1 MATPIPSNRCAFTLN
16 EIADATGGRLASGAR
31 GASVVGVGTDTRTLE
46 RGSLFVALQGA
57 SIDGHDYL
65 ARAAERG
72 AAAAMVARG
81 REVAMLPCI
90 GVDDT
95 LAALGALAHRH
106 LARIR
111 SARDLPTIAIGGAAG
126 KTTTKELTAA
136 AARAIFGTTL
146 ATPGNLINRIGVPMT
161 IFTLSDEH
169 RAAVIECG
177 TNLRGEIAH
186 LAQIVAPDAAM
197 VLNVDIEHSE
207 GLGTLEEIADEE
219 GGLYA
224 TARRFAVVST
234 EQPMLKARIPA
245 RLNTIT
251 FGTTADADVRL
262 VSRTILESGRSRIAL
277 KLNPLMVKRE
287 ESPLLVIEIGLLGA
301 AMALNCAAALAGVIA
316 MSREP
321 LTGEQLRA
329 IGDALAR
336 ARPVARRLALSLV
349 RGMLLI
355 DDSYNAQPPSM
366 RVAIA
371 TAAEL
376 AENARTRLVMV
387 LGDMLELG
395 PLSAASHDETVA
407 DAFAHRPALLV
418 AVGPEMGAALKRAS
432 DRGASAGIDCLAAND
447 SDDAA
452 RLVNG
457 KVRSGDV
464 VLVKGSLGMAMDR
477 VVASL
482 Q

>member
-1 MATPIPSNRCAFTLN
+1 MATPIPSNRCAFTLG
-16 EIADATGGRLASGAR
+16 EIADVTGGSLAGGDRS
-31 GASVVGVGTDTRTLE
+31 ASTVGVTTDTRTLE

-57 SIDGHDYL
+57 GADGHDYL
-65 ARAAERG
+65 AQAAERG
-72 AAAAMVARG
+72 AAAAVVQCG
-81 REVAMLPCI
+81 RETAMLPCI

-95 LAALGALAHRH
+95 LAALGSLAYRH
-106 LARIR
+106 LSRVR
-111 SARDLPTIAIGGAAG
+111 SGRDLPTIAIGGAAG

-136 AARAIFGTTL
+136 AARAIFGPTL
-146 ATPGNLINRIGVPMT
+146 ATPGNLNNRIGVPMT
-161 IFTLSDEH
+161 IFTLSNEH

-186 LAQIVAPDAAM
+186 LARIVEPDAAM

-219 GGLYA
+219 AGLYS
-224 TARRFAVVST
+224 TARRFAIVST
-234 EQPMLKARIPA
+234 EQPMLKSRIPA

-251 FGTTADADVRL
+251 FGTAVDADVRL
-262 VSRTILESGRSRIAL
+262 VTRTILETGRTRIAL
-277 KLNPLMVKRE
+277 KLNPLFVKRE

-329 IGDALAR
+329 IGDALAS
-336 ARPVARRLALSLV
+336 ARPVARRLVLSRV
-349 RGMLLI
+349 RGMLLV

-371 TAAEL
+371 TASEL
-376 AENARTRLVMV
+376 AANARARLVMV

-395 PLSAASHDETVA
+395 PLSAASHDETVT
-407 DAFAHRPALLV
+407 DALAHRPALLV
-418 AVGPEMGAALKRAS
+418 AVGPEMGAALQRAS
-432 DRGASAGIDCLAAND
+432 DCGAIAGLECLAATD
-447 SDDAA
+447 SEEAS
-452 RLVNG
+452 LLIEG
-457 KVRSGDV
+457 KLHPNDV

>member
-1 MATPIPSNRCAFTLN
+1 LG
-16 EIADATGGRLASGAR
+16 EIADATGGKLSGGDR
-31 GASVVGVGTDTRTLE
+31 SASVVGVTTDTRALE

-57 SIDGHDYL
+57 TVDGHVYL

-72 AAAAMVARG
+72 AAAAVVLRG
-81 REVAMLPCI
+81 REVATLPCI
-90 GVDDT
+90 SVDDT
-95 LAALGALAHRH
+95 LVALGSLAHRH
-106 LARIR
+106 LARVR
-111 SARDLPTIAIGGAAG
+111 ASSDLPVIAIGGAAG

-136 AARAIFGTTL
+136 ASRAIFGATL
-146 ATPGNLINRIGVPMT
+146 ATPGNLNNRIGVPMT
-161 IFTLSDEH
+161 IFTLSDQH

-177 TNLRGEIAH
+177 TNLRGEIAQ
-186 LAQIVAPDAAM
+186 LARIVRPEAAM

-207 GLGTLEEIADEE
+207 GLGTLEDIADEE
-219 GGLYA
+219 AQLFS

-234 EQPMLKARIPA
+234 EQPMLKSRIPT
-245 RLNTIT
+245 RLNIIS
-251 FGTTADADVRL
+251 FGTSAEADVRL

-277 KLNPLMVKRE
+277 KLNPLLVKRD

-301 AMALNCAAALAGVIA
+301 AMALNCAAALAGVVA

-321 LTGEQLRA
+321 PTGEQLRA
-329 IGDALAR
+329 IGDALAS
-336 ARPVARRLALSLV
+336 ARPVARRLALSQV
-349 RGMLLI
+349 RGMVLV

-376 AENARTRLVMV
+376 AENARARLVMV

-395 PLSAASHDETVA
+395 PLSAVSHDETVA
-407 DAFAHRPALLV
+407 DALAHRPALLV
-418 AVGPEMGAALKRAS
+418 AVGLETGAALKRALA
-432 DRGASAGIDCLAAND
+432 RGAIGAIDCATAND
-447 SDDAA
+447 SDEAA
-452 RLVNG
+452 RLVSG
-457 KVRSGDV
+457 KVRAGDV

>member
-1 MATPIPSNRCAFTLN
+1 MATPIPPNRCAFALG
-16 EIADATGGRLASGAR
+16 EIAEVTGGSITGGDR
-31 GASVVGVGTDTRTLE
+31 GATTIGVTTDTRALE

-57 SIDGHDYL
+57 TADGHDYL

-72 AAAAMVARG
+72 AAAALVARG
-81 REVAMLPCI
+81 RESAMLPCI

-95 LAALGALAHRH
+95 LSALGSLAHRH
-106 LARIR
+106 LARVR

-136 AARAIFGTTL
+136 AARALFGPTL
-146 ATPGNLINRIGVPMT
+146 ATPGNLNNRIGVPMT

-177 TNLRGEIAH
+177 TNQRGEIAH
-186 LAQIVAPDAAM
+186 LARIVEPDAAM

-207 GLGTLEEIADEE
+207 GLGTLEDIADEE
-219 GGLYA
+219 AGLYS
-224 TARRFAVVST
+224 TARRFAIVST
-234 EQPMLKARIPA
+234 EQPLLKSRIPA

-251 FGTTADADVRL
+251 FGAAADADVRL
-262 VSRTILESGRSRIAL
+262 ASRTILENGRSRIAL
-277 KLNPLMVKRE
+277 KLNPLLVKPE
-287 ESPLLVIEIGLLGA
+287 ESPLLVIEIGLLGE
-301 AMALNCAAALAGVIA
+301 AMALNCAAALAGAIA
-316 MSREP
+316 MSREQ
-321 LTGEQLRA
+321 LSREQLRA
-329 IGDALAR
+329 IGDALSSAR
-336 ARPVARRLALSLV
+336 SVARRLALSRV
-349 RGMLLI
+349 RGMLLV

-376 AENARTRLVMV
+376 ASNSGARLIMI

-407 DAFAHRPALLV
+407 GAIAHRPALLV
-418 AVGPEMGAALKRAS
+418 AVGPEMGAALQRAS
-432 DRGASAGIDCLAAND
+432 ARTTVAGVECLAASD
-447 SDDAA
+447 SDEAS
-452 RLVNG
+452 RLIRG
-457 KVRSGDV
+457 KLRAGDV
-464 VLVKGSLGMAMDR
+464 VLIKGSLGMAMDR